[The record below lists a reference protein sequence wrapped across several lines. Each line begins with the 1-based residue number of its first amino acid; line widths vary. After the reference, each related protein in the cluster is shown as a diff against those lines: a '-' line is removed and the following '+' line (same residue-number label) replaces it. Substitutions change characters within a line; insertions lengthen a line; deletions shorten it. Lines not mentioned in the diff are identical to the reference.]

1 MRDTVETKVQGGMV
15 GEIEINTAEQL
26 NADSDLLLR
35 RVSVVLLSHKHPPF
49 YAASRISTSAHD
61 ESRPIMKT
69 YRDYTEAGF
78 ECYCKVI
85 TNPYPCEAKILQ

>member
-1 MRDTVETKVQGGMV
+1 
-15 GEIEINTAEQL
+15 L
-26 NADSDLLLR
+26 NKKRDLLLR

-78 ECYCKVI
+78 ECYCI
-85 TNPYPCEAKILQ
+85 TIASDLLLICITIYTARS